1 MTNLT
6 THKVYPFAAI
16 IGQEKMKLS
25 LLLNAVNPAIGGVLI
40 RGEKG
45 TAKSTAVRGL
55 ARLMPHIDVVD
66 ECPCR
71 CNPQE
76 IQYCDLCEKK
86 ACDQKALK
94 ICSIETPM
102 IDLPLGATEDMVL
115 GSIDF
120 EAAVKTRASVFRV
133 LT

>member
-40 RGEKG
+40 RGE
-45 TAKSTAVRGL
+45 REQL
-55 ARLMPHIDVVD
+55 NRLLFAALH
-66 ECPCR
+66 
-71 CNPQE
+71 
-76 IQYCDLCEKK
+76 DLC
-86 ACDQKALK
+86 
-94 ICSIETPM
+94 
-102 IDLPLGATEDMVL
+102 
-115 GSIDF
+115 
-120 EAAVKTRASVFRV
+120 